1 MVVIEA
7 LSCGTPVIAWNHGSI
22 PELIDDGV
30 TGFIVD
36 SIDAAVEAVD
46 RARAPGPPRL
56 PGGV

>member
-22 PELIDDGV
+22 PELLDDGV

-36 SIDAAVEAVD
+36 SIDAAVDAVRS
-46 RARAPGPPRL
+46 RARPGPPRL